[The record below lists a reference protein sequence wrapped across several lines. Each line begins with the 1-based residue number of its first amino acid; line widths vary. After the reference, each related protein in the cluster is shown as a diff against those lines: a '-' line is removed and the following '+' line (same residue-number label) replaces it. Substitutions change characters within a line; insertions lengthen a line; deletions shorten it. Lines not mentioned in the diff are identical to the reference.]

1 MRTEQAAPPPRLEMA
16 AILGSR
22 VFGSSAYYSLFP
34 YLLLILTERFGL
46 GVWGAGVVVALMLL
60 VSRLLAVP
68 AGRLIDRH
76 GPGLFILGSNL
87 ASMAAIIAL
96 VLIPPD
102 AVVAVILLLLVR
114 GAMASGQGVAYQVLI
129 RRRSHEASLVN
140 SYAHL
145 GIAAN
150 LGVIIG
156 PLAASYGGSASV
168 APLLLPI
175 AFHAASAV
183 LAIGIAGEKDP
194 APAADGDAD
203 AGPPREVGMG
213 QGLSIPFLAAYAVQ
227 WVLLQQI
234 ILSLAYFCTN
244 VMREERLSGVF
255 FALQGALIIPTLYVA
270 GRYLGLISEKRRAF
284 VFILGCIVLALS
296 YLVFGTLA
304 LAFPFYSIVAF
315 AVILTV
321 AEALSVPIGDA
332 YIASSARVGS
342 LGSAFSLIALLQSV
356 GMAVG
361 SIMGAGLIAY
371 LEGTGRMN
379 LFWQVC
385 GAAGLVIFLAAA
397 FAAVRPRSP
406 IRGAA

>member
-1 MRTEQAAPPPRLEMA
+1 MTIGRVAGRPQPGTA
-16 AILGSR
+16 AILASR

-76 GPGLFILGSNL
+76 GPGPFILGSNL
-87 ASMAAIIAL
+87 ASMGAITGLI
-96 VLIPPD
+96 LIPPD
-102 AVVAVILLLLVR
+102 AIEAVILLLLVR

-129 RRRSHEASLVN
+129 RRRSDEASLVKN
-140 SYAHL
+140 YAHL

-168 APLLLPI
+168 VPLLLPLV
-175 AFHAASAV
+175 FHTASAF
-183 LAIGIAGEKDP
+183 LALGIGTEQEP
-194 APAADGDAD
+194 APATGGEAEPATNME
-203 AGPPREVGMG
+203 AGP
-213 QGLSIPFLAAYAVQ
+213 GLSVPFLAAYAVQ

-244 VMREERLSGVF
+244 VMRDERLSGFF

-270 GRYLGLISEKRRAF
+270 GRYLGLVGEKRRALI
-284 VFILGCIVLALS
+284 FILGCVILAAS
-296 YLVFGTLA
+296 YLIFGTLA
-304 LAFPFYSIVAF
+304 LAFPLYSIIAL
-315 AVILTV
+315 AVILTA

-332 YIASSARVGS
+332 YIASSGRARS
-342 LGSAFSLIALLQSV
+342 LGSTFSLIALLQSV
-356 GMAVG
+356 GMALG
-361 SIMGAGLIAY
+361 SILGAGLIAY
-371 LEGTGRMN
+371 LEGTGQMR
-379 LFWQVC
+379 LFWQIW
-385 GAAGLVIFLAAA
+385 GAAGLAFFLAAA
-397 FAAVRPRSP
+397 IAAMRAQSP
-406 IRGAA
+406 TR